1 MKIIIL
7 NCIGFSLRS
16 SRVLGAVRVLHQET
30 SDLNISHV
38 IMDVLYRTFST
49 HGREREVSPF
59 YYYFKKK
66 VSIFTCPNFISR
78 IQIHIQNSDPNFT
91 SRIQILY
98 PESKSKFYIN
108 LKNPTPSVG
117 LELPAPAEESRPLT
131 NCPQML
137 VPTGI
142 VLCVNSQVFIN
153 DSNVVDRVS
162 GLFKVGPSLQK
173 TFQFRQFPFSKI
185 YKNKQNFYA
194 I

>member
-1 MKIIIL
+1 MSKFYIL
-7 NCIGFSLRS
+7 NPNPYPEFRS
-16 SRVLGAVRVLHQET
+16 K
-30 SDLNISHV
+30 
-38 IMDVLYRTFST
+38 
-49 HGREREVSPF
+49 F
-59 YYYFKKK
+59 Y
-66 VSIFTCPNFISR
+66 IQNPNFISR
-78 IQIHIQNSDPNFT
+78 IQI
-91 SRIQILY
+91 QILY
-98 PESKSKFYIN
+98 Q
-108 LKNPTPSVG
+108 LKKPHAK
-117 LELPAPAEESRPLT
+117 LEPGVLLPAPAEESRPLT

-173 TFQFRQFPFSKI
+173 TFQFRQFPFCKI